1 MRIAALAC
9 KMGTGQSRDN
19 VGAVKEEVEGVLES
33 SHRRGLNRKQLL
45 SPPPPTCL
53 HPFPNI
59 SRPVQTHLPLLPRP
73 TYPRVLLPSLSSLL
87 PSQRPL
93 LPHFPLRQVL

>member
-33 SHRRGLNRKQLL
+33 SHRRGLNRKHLTAQPSSSHLL
-45 SPPPPTCL
+45 AP
-53 HPFPNI
+53 
-59 SRPVQTHLPLLPRP
+59 LPQ
-73 TYPRVLLPSLSSLL
+73 Y
-87 PSQRPL
+87 
-93 LPHFPLRQVL
+93 F